1 MCQRFCRDPSDGSR
15 RPPRRNRLGQA
26 RRPPAWLWVAGLA
39 AGAVACGGENPI
51 ATSCVLEQ
59 HALIGTPLTLLRDA
73 RLDAIGDAFVLLGS
87 DPSGST
93 VRWVR
98 LSRTGSTGA
107 EHEIDVPEHV
117 AGPWFAVAG
126 SAAPMDRLIVAYV
139 APGAPVTG
147 MADLMTFTVQFDG
160 TLPTL
165 PTVAGPIAVG
175 AGARVT
181 MASGREGMH
190 AGIAWGTTGSTSL
203 AARILDGDG
212 KPVGADLALGTV
224 NAFDCLRFLPGKG
237 DLTIGYVDQSGT
249 PPMPVFQA
257 TEITP
262 AGTPQTPF
270 RVHVGKELPECIEM
284 TPADTGYG
292 IAWHTEGIGFS
303 FGVFQPTEAS
313 FPSRMFLGDIRFLPA
328 KAPPLGGVG
337 WMGKHYAIGFARP
350 GGAEV
355 RLVDAMAND
364 AGKLPVFPSASGHT
378 GTLSTQPVG
387 MALYGTYADYPSA
400 TSTTTG
406 QRFLVGVTCP

>member
-1 MCQRFCRDPSDGSR
+1 MCQRFRQDPSAGSGR
-15 RPPRRNRLGQA
+15 FLRRNWWGRAHLSRA
-26 RRPPAWLWVAGLA
+26 LLSVAGLA
-39 AGAVACGGENPI
+39 AAGACGGGDSNT
-51 ATSCVLEQ
+51 TSCVLEQ
-59 HALIGTPLTLLRDA
+59 HTLAGTPLTLLPDA
-73 RLDAIGDAFVLLGS
+73 RLDAVGDAFVLLGS
-87 DPSGST
+87 DATGSK
-93 VRWVR
+93 VRWAR
-98 LSRTGSTGA
+98 LSHAGGLGA
-107 EHEIDVPEHV
+107 EHEIDVPEHD

-139 APGAPVTG
+139 APGAPATG
-147 MADLMTFTVQFDG
+147 MADLMTFVVQFDG
-160 TLPTL
+160 TLPT
-165 PTVAGPIAVG
+165 PPMAAGRVAVG

-212 KPVGADLALGTV
+212 QPFGADLALGTV
-224 NAFDCLRFLPGKG
+224 EAFDCLRFLPGKG

-249 PPMPVFQA
+249 PPVPVFQA

-262 AGTPQTPF
+262 EGIAQTPF
-270 RVHVGKELPECIEM
+270 RLQVGKELPDCMEV
-284 TPADTGYG
+284 TPTDVGYG

-303 FGVFQPTEAS
+303 FGVFQPMQSS

-355 RLVDAMAND
+355 RLVDAMANE
-364 AGKLPVFPSASGHT
+364 AGKLPVFPSAIGRT
-378 GTLSTQPVG
+378 GTLSTQPVEK
-387 MALYGTYADYPSA
+387 ALYGTYADYSTA
-400 TSTTTG
+400 SSTTAG
-406 QRFLVGVTCP
+406 QRFLVKVTCP